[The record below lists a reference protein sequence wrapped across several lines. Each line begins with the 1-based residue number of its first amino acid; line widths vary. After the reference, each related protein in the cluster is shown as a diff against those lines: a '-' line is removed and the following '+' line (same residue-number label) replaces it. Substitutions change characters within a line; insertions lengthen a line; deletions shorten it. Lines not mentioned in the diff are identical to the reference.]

1 MQQRRN
7 TRYAAGILAFL
18 GLCVAWA
25 PAQVKVKIGGGQVET
40 IQPAETVDS
49 VVDKILTRLEQRD
62 VDDLT
67 ARLRWDIE
75 SPIEEDVI
83 RKFGQ
88 VWYKKMDP
96 VAKFRA
102 RFDRKVVAE
111 PGQLGSGTQRKIDE
125 EHLFDGRWYYLI
137 QHATKSVSKEQ
148 IRKPG
153 DPTDVYALGRGAFPL
168 PFGQKKAEILREFVV
183 RRLPP
188 TPSDPKDTDHLELTP
203 RPGTQMAPYYKTMH
217 FWVQRKGSNAGLPI
231 KVRVEKLG
239 GTGKVKNII
248 TVTFTDIKLNSGLSS
263 SVFNF
268 TVPAGYQVDETPIE
282 PGP

>member
-1 MQQRRN
+1 MQQGRN
-7 TRYAAGILAFL
+7 KRYAAGILTLLVL
-18 GLCVAWA
+18 GVACA
-25 PAQVKVKIGGGQVET
+25 TAQVEVRIDGGQIKS
-40 IQPAETVDS
+40 IQPAKPLDP
-49 VVDKILTRLEQRD
+49 VVDKILTRLEQRE

-102 RFDRKVVAE
+102 RFDRKIVAE

-137 QHATKSVSKEQ
+137 QHASKSVSKEE

-168 PFGQKKAEILREFVV
+168 PFGQKKAEIVREFVV
-183 RRLPP
+183 RRLAPAVG
-188 TPSDPKDTDHLELTP
+188 DPKDSDHLELVP

-217 FWVQRKGSNAGLPI
+217 FWVQREGKYAGLPI

-268 TVPAGYQVDETPIE
+268 TVPAGYQVEETPIE
-282 PGP
+282 PGA